1 MVGAYRH
8 SLAGRRDRKT
18 RLLSA
23 VSSFQGFLCK
33 NFQFCLPEWP
43 RSMSVRPNGGMQIVT
58 TPSATRSDPWLSMQ
72 SQMHTQGAKTT
83 PKQRSPGR
91 ATTRADDQS
100 RFLSIEATAVHQRLG
115 LDYIADWGWCVCI
128 HNGRHVGSTFN
139 PGAPLCR
146 ATSPGKWQFDTFVDG
161 CRGESISGLRDHY
174 RYRSER

>member
-58 TPSATRSDPWLSMQ
+58 TPSATHSDPWLSMQ

-100 RFLSIEATAVHQRLG
+100 RFCPLRLRLYIRELAWITSLIGAGVSAFTTGDMWVLPSILVLLCVGQLAPVSGNSTLS
-115 LDYIADWGWCVCI
+115 
-128 HNGRHVGSTFN
+128 
-139 PGAPLCR
+139 
-146 ATSPGKWQFDTFVDG
+146 
-161 CRGESISGLRDHY
+161 
-174 RYRSER
+174 